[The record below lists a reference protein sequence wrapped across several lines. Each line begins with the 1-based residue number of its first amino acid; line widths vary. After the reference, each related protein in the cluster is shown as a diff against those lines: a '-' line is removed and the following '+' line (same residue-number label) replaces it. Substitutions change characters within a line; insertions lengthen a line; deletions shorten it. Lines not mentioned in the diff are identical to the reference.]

1 MIVNAVGQEMKKFN
15 VSSSIANDIE
25 LDLTS
30 LNQGLYFVRV
40 TNGSEMA
47 IKRLMIQR

>member
-1 MIVNAVGQEMKKFN
+1 
-15 VSSSIANDIE
+15 
-25 LDLTS
+25 